1 MAPVAVEAEVGGLL
15 IEVPFPDHHAVI
27 LIPEMLGEGG
37 STGEGRSAGLV
48 TVEAGEERDAGGVAL
63 GGVVKLGEAESVL
76 GELVQVGSRDFRAVA
91 ADVGEAE
98 VIGHDHDDVG
108 AG

>member
-27 LIPEMLGEGG
+27 LISEMLGEGG
-37 STGEGRSAGLV
+37 STGEGRSAGLI
-48 TVEAGEERDAGGVAL
+48 TVEAREERDAGGVAL
-63 GGVVKLGEAESVL
+63 GGIVELGEAESAL